1 MKPFLSDGP
10 VRGAE
15 TNWFF
20 GFIEVSLGDQ
30 SPVRS
35 HENGTGENSRHEEH
49 FLLPT
54 IVRLLLLL
62 LHLFF
67 LVGKGTFG
75 EERVGWL
82 GNDWGGSEY
91 VTIRVSVAPL
101 ISESQEPWDD
111 RV

>member
-1 MKPFLSDGP
+1 M
-10 VRGAE
+10 A
-15 TNWFF
+15 
-20 GFIEVSLGDQ
+20 LGDQ

-35 HENGTGENSRHEEH
+35 HENGTGENSRREEH

-54 IVRLLLLL
+54 IIRLLLLL
-62 LHLFF
+62 LHWSY
-67 LVGKGTFG
+67 LVGKGTFE

-91 VTIRVSVAPL
+91 VTIRLSVAPL